1 MSKKNIAL
9 LGATLVSVIYGL
21 TFTIAKDVMPQY
33 IDAYG
38 FILLRVGG
46 TTLLFWLFWFFMPK
60 EKIALNDFPRI
71 IAAAFFG
78 VAFNMLT
85 FFKGLSLTSPIS
97 AAVIMVS
104 TPMIVLVLSAI
115 IMKEPMK
122 KRMVS
127 GIILGLI
134 GTAFLILYGKSIGST
149 THGGFGNFLVLV
161 NAISYGFY
169 LIIVKKL
176 MEKYN
181 AFTFVKWIYS
191 FGLIM
196 VLPFGWSQL
205 TTAQWILIPTLIYWK
220 IGFVV
225 VVSTF
230 LTYLLNLLT
239 MKELKPTTVAVF
251 IYLQPLFATI
261 FAISLGKDK
270 LDLVK
275 IVSAILIF
283 IGVYLVTS
291 SPNSSNK
298 PNKIRRMLP
307 LGLRANF
314 LLSLTSFRK

>member
-1 MSKKNIAL
+1 MSKRNLALIA
-9 LGATLVSVIYGL
+9 ATIVSLIYGV
-21 TFTIAKDVMPQY
+21 TFTIAKDVMPLY

-38 FILLRVGG
+38 FIVLRAGG
-46 TTLLFWLFWFFMPK
+46 SLILFWIVWLFMPK
-60 EKIALNDFPRI
+60 EKIAFRDFPRI

-104 TPMIVLVLSAI
+104 TPMIVLTLSAL
-115 IMKEPMK
+115 IMKERMQ
-122 KRMVS
+122 KRMVF

-134 GTAFLILYGKSIGST
+134 GTAFLILYGKSIGSAT
-149 THGGFGNFLVLV
+149 NAGLGNFLVLV

-176 MEKYN
+176 MDKYN
-181 AFTFVKWIYS
+181 AFTFVKWIYL
-191 FGLIM
+191 FGFIM

-205 TTAQWILIPTLIYWK
+205 QAVEWAFVPVDICWK

-225 VVSTF
+225 VFSTF
-230 LTYLLNLLT
+230 LTYLLNLLS

-261 FAISLGKDK
+261 FAIRLGKDE
-270 LDLVK
+270 LNLVK
-275 IVSAILIF
+275 IGSAVLIF
-283 IGVYLVTS
+283 FGVYLVTQKK
-291 SPNSSNK
+291 N
-298 PNKIRRMLP
+298 
-307 LGLRANF
+307 
-314 LLSLTSFRK
+314 